1 MTGFV
6 KRVAADR
13 MTGNRPSPVRAM
25 LAAAAVGAAAT
36 GLTYRLLR
44 R

>member
-6 KRVAADR
+6 QRVASER
-13 MTGNRPSPVRAM
+13 MKGNRPSPIRAM

>member
-6 KRVAADR
+6 KRVAAER
-13 MTGNRPSPVRAM
+13 IAGNRPSPARAVA
-25 LAAAAVGAAAT
+25 AAAAVGAAAAAI
-36 GLTYRLLR
+36 TYRLLR